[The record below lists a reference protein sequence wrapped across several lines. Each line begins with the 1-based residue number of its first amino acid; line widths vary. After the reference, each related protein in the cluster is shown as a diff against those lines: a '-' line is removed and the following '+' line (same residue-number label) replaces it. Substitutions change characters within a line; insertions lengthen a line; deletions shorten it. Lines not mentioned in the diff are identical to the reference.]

1 MDSVLDAVL
10 KGVGLGYVF
19 ESQIKGIS
27 GQSRIVRVLEDWCP
41 PDHRY
46 FLYYP
51 SRRNFSFTM
60 RTFLAFLRER
70 SR

>member
-27 GQSRIVRVLEDWCP
+27 GQSRIVRVLEDCP
-41 PDHRY
+41 MISLARARITVAG
-46 FLYYP
+46 
-51 SRRNFSFTM
+51 RR
-60 RTFLAFLRER
+60 AAAA
-70 SR
+70 